1 VALTEADP
9 SGSWLE
15 KFLLWLEDALRAEVP
30 EPYAMVLATA
40 TREGKPST
48 RSVLLRGV
56 DQGGFVFHTNYSSRK
71 GREAAENPAASLL
84 FPWYGL
90 HRQVVADGRVER
102 LGAAESDAYFAAR
115 PHLSKL
121 SALASPQSQVI
132 ASRKVL
138 EARHAELL
146 AEFPPGVP
154 VPRPAHW
161 GGLRLV
167 PDAVEFWQAR
177 PNRLHDRL
185 RHRRAG
191 EGWVVER
198 LAP

>member
-1 VALTEADP
+1 MALTEADL
-9 SGSWLE
+9 SGSWLDQ
-15 KFLLWLEDALRAEVP
+15 FLLWLEDALRAEVP

-56 DQGGFVFHTNYSSRK
+56 DQGGFVCHTNYSSRK

-102 LGAAESDAYFAAR
+102 LGAADSDAYFAAR

-138 EARHAELL
+138 EDRHAELL

-185 RHRRAG
+185 RYRRAG
-191 EGWVVER
+191 TEWVVER